1 MTPEDIALVQ
11 GSWKSVVPIK
21 EAAVEMFYGR
31 LFELDPALR
40 PLFKNDMKEQGAKL
54 AAMLNTVVG
63 GLTKLDVIVPAA
75 QALAK
80 RHTGYGV
87 KPKDYETVG
96 AALIWTLRRGLGPA
110 FTPEVEAAWVRTY
123 GVLSATMIAAAG

>member
-1 MTPEDIALVQ
+1 MTPQDIALVQ

-54 AAMLNTVVG
+54 AAMLNTVVN
-63 GLTKLDVIVPAA
+63 GLTQLDAIVPAA
-75 QALAK
+75 QALAR
-80 RHTGYGV
+80 RHVGYGV

-96 AALIWTLRRGLGPA
+96 GALIWHL
-110 FTPEVEAAWVRTY
+110 
-123 GVLSATMIAAAG
+123 